1 MQAFGGFFIWGPS
14 FFYFS
19 LVYVKNFLY
28 LCSRFCLG
36 GILQKK
42 KSTFRRFWSDYKSE
56 MIFGLVLMVVLIAST
71 FLSRLISGDFF
82 DNFLNPAL
90 SLAFAVLCFFGAAL
104 CLRHLENNRI
114 RKAWAIILLL
124 WGFWELVMVA
134 LFKTAYNPYR
144 VSNELMESTP
154 MLLACVFAWL
164 LLIYPSI
171 SMHPGKLNWGRGALF
186 LLPVVVLGV
195 IDYVLSVDIRL
206 LIALYPIW
214 LMYVV
219 FRKVHRYRQWC
230 EENFSTFDNI
240 DAQWIVRYITMV
252 MLAGLVFYYLC
263 VSDDPARAFTQQWY
277 LMFVLG
283 YTTDQVLHRPD
294 PWERL
299 HSTAVEE
306 EEKEEPDPANAAYR
320 ATLETWLEKE
330 KPYLNPDFQLM
341 DLRQVLPLN
350 RTYLSQLINAQY
362 GCSFYQWV
370 NDLRVAEAKRL
381 ITEHPEMSLEEV
393 SKHCGFSSRRL
404 FTQIFARE
412 TGMTPREWS
421 KKG

>member
-1 MQAFGGFFIWGPS
+1 MKKALQ
-14 FFYFS
+14 
-19 LVYVKNFLY
+19 Y
-28 LCSRFCLG
+28 L
-36 GILQKK
+36 
-42 KSTFRRFWSDYKSE
+42 WYNYKSE
-56 MIFGLVLMVVLIAST
+56 IIFGLVLLPVLIAST
-71 FLSRLISGDFF
+71 FLSRLISEDFF

-90 SLAFAVLCFFGAAL
+90 SFAFAVLCFFGAAQ

-114 RKAWAIILLL
+114 RKVWAIILIL
-124 WGFWELVMVA
+124 WGLCELVMVVM
-134 LFKTAYNPYR
+134 FKTAYNPFR
-144 VSNELMESTP
+144 AGNERMESTP

-164 LLIYPSI
+164 LFIYPSI
-171 SMHPGKLNWGRGALF
+171 SMRPGKFNWGRSALF
-186 LLPVVVLGV
+186 LLPLVVLGI
-195 IDYVLSVDIRL
+195 IDYVLPADLRI
-206 LIALYPIW
+206 LIALYPVW
-214 LMYVV
+214 LMYAG
-219 FRKVHRYRQWC
+219 FRNVHMYRQWC
-230 EENFSTFDNI
+230 EENFSTLDDI
-240 DAQWIVRYITMV
+240 DAQWIVRYIIMI
-252 MLAGLVFYYLC
+252 MLAALVFYYLC

-306 EEKEEPDPANAAYR
+306 EKDEPDPANAAYR
-320 ATLETWLEKE
+320 ATLEAWLEKE
-330 KPYLNPDFQLM
+330 KPYCNPDFQLT

-350 RTYLSQLINAQY
+350 RSYLSRFINTEY

-370 NDLRVAEAKRL
+370 NGLRVAEAKRL
-381 ITEHPEMSLEEV
+381 ITENPEMTLEEV

-421 KKG
+421 KKGTNC